1 MASPVTFPP
10 GCARLAT
17 SPVLTGSTLLVMTI
31 GMVVVAF
38 MAATAIGFPPVATM
52 MSTPSRTAS
61 AALAGSRSI
70 SPFAKR
76 YSMTTFSP
84 TR

>member
-1 MASPVTFPP
+1 
-10 GCARLAT
+10 
-17 SPVLTGSTLLVMTI
+17 MTI

-38 MAATAIGFPPVATM
+38 MAATVLGLIPVATM
-52 MSTPSRTAS
+52 MSTPSRTRS
-61 AALAGSRSI
+61 AASAGSRSI
-70 SPFAKR
+70 SPSAKR

>member
-1 MASPVTFPP
+1 V
-10 GCARLAT
+10 
-17 SPVLTGSTLLVMTI
+17 VMTI

-38 MAATAIGFPPVATM
+38 MAATVFGLNPVTM
-52 MSTPSRTAS
+52 MSTPSRTKS
-61 AALAGSRSI
+61 AASAGSRSI
-70 SPFAKR
+70 SPLAKR